1 MFSLALSWVIYS
13 RQKQIAVLWGRP
25 VGRDKGVSLDAGVLR
40 PANSHLMHLGKASSL
55 SPSCD
60 ENLAPGNSLPAISW
74 KTLSQ
79 RQQAKLHLKS
89 WSIIQDKIA
98 IARILGF
105 VSDTMGFF
113 SGRICIKTILGH
125 LSKLQEAFWK
135 KSINGKIKTCSIFL
149 IKQICF
155 HLNWGHHVHDRGAS
169 PRWLYIFL
177 TQPENCTLEIKN
189 EF

>member
-1 MFSLALSWVIYS
+1 MCLQTDAESVAN
-13 RQKQIAVLWGRP
+13 QIAFFKWNLVCPINSVL
-25 VGRDKGVSLDAGVLR
+25 
-40 PANSHLMHLGKASSL
+40 N
-55 SPSCD
+55 
-60 ENLAPGNSLPAISW
+60 II
-74 KTLSQ
+74 
-79 RQQAKLHLKS
+79 LKS
-89 WSIIQDKIA
+89 WIIQDKIA

-113 SGRICIKTILGH
+113 SGRICIKTILEH

-169 PRWLYIFL
+169 TRWLYIFL